1 MSRRRIVVALGIWA
15 IGSFL
20 FLLSLQGC
28 RETAE
33 EMLPT
38 VAAVAEVPDEVH
50 EPALDFAPTDT
61 AVSILPVEEA
71 VVEEETA
78 VFIPPS
84 QNENEPST
92 TAEHHIAQSAKEVPT
107 ATWEAY
113 GVVQIVG
120 SSVEGRPIEAYR
132 FGFGTD
138 VLVFVGGMHG
148 GYEWNTILLAYEAID
163 YFAEHPD
170 AIPANI
176 TLYIIPA
183 ANPDGLHWVTE
194 KNGRFSPEDV
204 AEITIPGR
212 FNANEVDLNRNW
224 DCEWDTVANWNGREV
239 SAGEQPFSEPETR
252 ALRNFFLRQNPEVV
266 VFWHSKADGVYAGGC
281 GDLYLPSYE
290 VGEIFAEAS
299 EYNIHEKFDA
309 YPVTGDASDWLATQQ
324 IASFTVE
331 TVEHDKTEW
340 RQNRA
345 GMLALLDH
353 FSR

>member
-1 MSRRRIVVALGIWA
+1 MSRRRLIVALGIWVV
-15 IGSFL
+15 GSIL
-20 FLLSLQGC
+20 FLVSLQGC

-38 VAAVAEVPDEVH
+38 VAAVAEMPGVL
-50 EPALDFAPTDT
+50 EPALDFVPTYT
-61 AVSILPVEEA
+61 AVPVEA
-71 VVEEETA
+71 VEEEEVAETA
-78 VFIPPS
+78 VFIPPA
-84 QNENEPST
+84 QNENDPSP
-92 TAEHHIAQSAKEVPT
+92 TAGHHSAQTAKEAPT
-107 ATWEAY
+107 ATWAAY
-113 GVVQIVG
+113 GVVQIIG
-120 SSVEGRPIEAYR
+120 SSSEGRPIEAYR

-163 YFAEHPD
+163 YFAERPD

-183 ANPDGLHWVTE
+183 ANPDGLHWATE
-194 KNGRFSPEDV
+194 RNGRFTPEDV
-204 AEITIPGR
+204 AEITIPAR

-224 DCEWDTVANWNGREV
+224 DCEWQPVGNWNGREV

-252 ALRNFFLRQNPEVV
+252 ALRNFFLRQDPEVV

-281 GDLYLPSYE
+281 SDLYAPSYE
-290 VGEIFAEAS
+290 IGETFAEAAG
-299 EYNIHEKFDA
+299 YNIHEKFNA
-309 YPVTGDASDWLATQQ
+309 YPITGDASDWLATQR
-324 IASFTVE
+324 IPSFTVE
-331 TVEHDKTEW
+331 LTVHDDTEW
-340 RQNRA
+340 RQNWA